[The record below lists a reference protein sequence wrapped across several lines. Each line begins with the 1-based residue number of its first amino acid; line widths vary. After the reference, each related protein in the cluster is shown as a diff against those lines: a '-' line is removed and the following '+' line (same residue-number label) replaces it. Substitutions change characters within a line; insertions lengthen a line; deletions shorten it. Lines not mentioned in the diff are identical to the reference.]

1 MYFSSIV
8 VASAP
13 NYDFL
18 EFSTKFD
25 TGPDSE
31 HLTLYHA
38 IATLNTLKKK
48 AFENIL
54 EKEKML
60 VTSIF
65 SFFHNVF
72 LLFPAKIS
80 ISESELA

>member
-13 NYDFL
+13 NHDFL

-54 EKEKML
+54 GKGENAG
-60 VTSIF
+60 
-65 SFFHNVF
+65 HQHF
-72 LLFPAKIS
+72 LLFPQCFSTFPSKNFNF
-80 ISESELA
+80 